1 MQYKYSSIN
10 DYKNKIFDSEQE
22 VHESKPIRAT
32 VASVGSWIPQLSG
45 LAAGIVQAPISLAE
59 YGIRKLS
66 GDENAGAN
74 TLKHNLGLQLSAKGT
89 EFVHDL
95 VGANQPEEQDWVE
108 KTAAFV
114 PELVAWQKMP
124 LTSATKFVGRKSAQ
138 KLFKNTLQ
146 SQLKNQTSK
155 KVRKN
160 ILLRNAKSAPTLGTA
175 RDAALKQYDKV
186 QNRLGYV
193 LPGIQTT
200 PTKQLKQYFKGKGL
214 SPEQITQAVRNKKLK
229 EIVPQVGFAF
239 GGYELGNYLNDEQG
253 ILNDYRKNFD
263 ENLDFSQEQLID
275 QSILDN
281 VLPAVI
287 TGAAIIGGYKYLNAA
302 TKSNIDKVTSQ
313 NTDILA
319 QNKLS
324 RELLSNTD
332 SKLSQNL
339 TANLAD
345 RTNIA
350 GDPAFSKL
358 FTPDIEANL
367 RQDLSSHVNRQWNT
381 GDIGYSIDNGIPFV
395 KHNIELQT
403 LAQTK
408 PELMNAIDKLL
419 MIDSNLQEY
428 ALDYNKNMFKGGY
441 RDIDKFLST
450 DEIVQQTADT
460 TIKDLL
466 SERNKLIKQIRTD
479 NQGAKLLDD
488 INNIDQALLKAN
500 QKAGIINTQELEF
513 LKKNRT
519 IGGFFS
525 YVRRVGQADDPS
537 ILSNIKEAFLG
548 KNVTDFRAKDTDIMR
563 KGYNYRTDLRKRGEI
578 FEQDVKSVLRE
589 LDINSIK
596 KDILPKMLENQFNWT
611 KEYDKSLKNL
621 IKAGDIIEADK
632 LVDRLANATR
642 IKFLG
647 KTNFR
652 NATPHQPSNNMYSLL
667 NKPVSELPTINKVVS
682 FKATPYQDTGSFSKK
697 IENRALKQNIVSYFD
712 ENGDE
717 FLFEVSPLLG
727 RALDFSPEVS
737 SAIGNAAKVAKNI
750 MQSLTT
756 GALNP
761 GFAAT
766 SAIYSTMEGLTA
778 LPKIMKDLLLG
789 DFNKVSDSIGYIKAT
804 IKAGKERYSK
814 LMTED
819 LINSW
824 EQEYIK
830 YNGNV
835 ASSKIL
841 QKYTQADIEAK
852 RSALNKLF
860 LSRAEE
866 AGAITHRIPT
876 ETVGRFYEITPEMTN
891 TTKFMNLIRQKYG
904 NLRGTTAI
912 KMIGFVQEALR
923 NAGNDG
929 MLLYLAGKKQVESLP
944 ELRQIANTISKN
956 ITDSSKLGNFSG
968 LGGELVG
975 GIAKYT
981 PYGQVFV
988 KSIAAKV
995 AASGTSNGIE
1005 FLKTA
1010 AKQLKTSDTKVIDVL
1025 TQLKLGTE
1033 ALKNNAFIQGLI
1045 VTAGIPATIS
1055 YLWNHKDADTR
1066 NSYYQISDY
1075 DKASKFIL
1083 TDFFGKGRHLSIPF
1097 EQEVGVVAKVVE
1109 TLLDTELHGS
1119 RMQYTDPAFQHHKL
1133 IMQAMARSLNIEN
1146 LVYPELILNAAGYQS
1161 NFGVGG
1167 SSVISPLPPNQ
1178 KNIDGT
1184 ETALQNGVFSQQSRA
1199 MINTI
1204 FGSLGT
1210 TLANSIEQGHIGA
1223 RDVGFTQGTKDFLS
1237 SFGTRMT
1244 KGLPFV
1250 PNDNKFTYR
1259 ASNQTQQQNKLK
1271 QNTIDKLRKLRN
1283 FEQNINAFGRRSGNK
1298 LMNEAQIQMIPPELQ
1313 PTKQIADV
1321 AVPIFN
1327 KNIAPLF
1334 EKVSSTYK
1342 QIATY
1347 NATGRDRFGNV
1358 VNASD
1363 RFNYQQKKNREIQ
1376 KLHEQIYHEFEQLEY
1391 LLTNQFGRDITLID
1405 FDDLKG
1411 E

>member
-1 MQYKYSSIN
+1 MRYKYSSAT
-10 DYKNKIFDSEQE
+10 DYTNKAFGLEQKQ
-22 VHESKPIRAT
+22 HESKPVRA
-32 VASVGSWIPQLSG
+32 ALAGVGSWIPQIGG
-45 LAAGIVQAPISLAE
+45 LALGLAQSPLSLAE
-59 YGIRKLS
+59 YGIRKLA

-74 TLKHNLGLQLSAKGT
+74 ALKHNVGLQISAKGT
-89 EFVHDL
+89 ELVHDL
-95 VGANQPEEQDWVE
+95 VGANQPENQDWLE
-108 KTAAFV
+108 KTTAFV

-124 LTSATKFVGRKSAQ
+124 LTAATKAVGRKTAQ
-138 KLFKNTLQ
+138 KVFKNTLQ
-146 SQLKNQTSK
+146 KQLQDQTSK
-155 KVRKN
+155 AVRKG
-160 ILLRNAKSAPTLGTA
+160 ILLRNAKSSSTLGTA
-175 RDAALKQYDKV
+175 RDAALQQYDKI
-186 QNRLGYV
+186 QNRLGFV
-193 LPGIQTT
+193 MPGIQTT
-200 PTKQLKQYFKGKGL
+200 PSKHLKQYYKGKGL
-214 SPEQITQAVRNKKLK
+214 SPEQITQAVRNKKIK
-229 EIVPQVGFAF
+229 EIVPQAGFAL
-239 GGYELGNYLNDEQG
+239 GGYELGNYLGKEQG
-253 ILNDYRKNFD
+253 IFADYSEKD
-263 ENLDFSQEQLID
+263 MDFSQEQRMD

-281 VLPAVI
+281 VLPTVI
-287 TGAAIIGGYKYLNAA
+287 TGAALIGGYKYLNAA
-302 TKSNIDKVTSQ
+302 TKSNLDKVASQ
-313 NTDILA
+313 NADILA
-319 QNKLS
+319 DNKLS

-332 SKLSQNL
+332 PKLSRNI

-367 RQDLSSHVNRQWNT
+367 RQDVSSHVNRQWNT
-381 GDIGYSIDNGIPFV
+381 GEVGYGIDNGIPFA
-395 KHNIELQT
+395 KHNMELQT
-403 LAQTK
+403 LSQTK
-408 PELMNAIDKLL
+408 PEMMGAVDELL
-419 MIDSNLQEY
+419 RIDSNLQEY
-428 ALDYNKNMFKGGY
+428 ALDYNRNMFSGGY
-441 RDIDKFLST
+441 KDIDKFLST
-450 DEIVQQTADT
+450 DEILQQTSDRA
-460 TIKDLL
+460 IRDLL
-466 SERNKLIKQIRTD
+466 RKRNELIKQIRTD
-479 NQGAKLLDD
+479 SQGAKLLDD
-488 INNIDQALLKAN
+488 ISKIDQVLLEAN
-500 QKAGIINTQELEF
+500 KKAGIVNALEVDF

-519 IGGFFS
+519 VGGFFS

-537 ILSNIKEAFLG
+537 IIENVKDAILG
-548 KNVTDFRAKDTDIMR
+548 KNVTDLRAKDTDIMR
-563 KGYNYRTDLRKRGEI
+563 KGYTYRSDLRTRREL
-578 FEQDVKSVLRE
+578 FEQDTKSLLRE

-611 KEYDKSLKNL
+611 KDYDKSLKAL
-621 IKAGDIIEADK
+621 VKAGETEEADR
-632 LVDRLANATR
+632 LVEQLANATR

-652 NATPHQPSNNMYSLL
+652 NDVPHQPSKNMYSLL
-667 NKPVSELPTINKVVS
+667 NKPISEVPSITKAVS
-682 FKATPYQDTGSFSKK
+682 FKATSYTDVGSFSKK
-697 IENRALKQNIVSYFD
+697 IDNRALKKNIVSYFD

-717 FLFEVSPLLG
+717 FVFEVSPLLG
-727 RALDFSPEVS
+727 KALDFSPEVS
-737 SAIGNAAKVAKNI
+737 GAIGNAAKVAKNI

-756 GALNP
+756 GVLNP

-778 LPKIMKDLLLG
+778 LPKIMKDLMVG
-789 DFNKVSDSIGYIKAT
+789 DFKKVSDSLGYIKAT
-804 IKAGKERYSK
+804 VKAGKERISK

-819 LINSW
+819 LINTW
-824 EQEYIK
+824 EQEYTK

-841 QKYTQADIEAK
+841 QKYSQADIEAK

-860 LSRAEE
+860 LSKAEE

-876 ETVGRFYEITPEMTN
+876 ETVGRFYEITPEMTT

-904 NLRGTTAI
+904 MVRGTTAI

-929 MLLYLAGKKQVESLP
+929 LLLFLAGKKHVETLP
-944 ELRQIANTISKN
+944 ELQQLSNVISKN

-988 KSIAAKV
+988 KSIAAKT
-995 AASGTSNGIE
+995 AASGVGNGIE

-1010 AKQLKTSDTKVIDVL
+1010 SKQLKNSDTKVIDVL
-1025 TQLKLGTE
+1025 TQLKIGTE

-1045 VTAGIPATIS
+1045 VTAGFPAIIS
-1055 YLWNHKDADTR
+1055 YLWNHKDAETR

-1083 TDFFGKGRHLSIPF
+1083 ADFFGEGRHLSMPF
-1097 EQEVGVVAKVVE
+1097 EQEVGIVAKVVE

-1146 LVYPELILNAAGYQS
+1146 LVYPELLLNAAGYQS
-1161 NFGVGG
+1161 NFGVGD

-1178 KNIDGT
+1178 KNIDGS

-1210 TLANSIEQGHIGA
+1210 TLANSIEQGHIGT
-1223 RDVGFTQGTKDFLS
+1223 RDVGFAQGTKDFLS

-1244 KGLPFV
+1244 KGIPFM

-1283 FEQNINAFGRRSGNK
+1283 FEQNIGAFGRRSGNK
-1298 LMNEAQIQMIPPELQ
+1298 LMNEAQIQTIPAELQ
-1313 PTKQIADV
+1313 LTKQIADV
-1321 AVPIFN
+1321 AVPMFN
-1327 KNIAPLF
+1327 ERIAPLF
-1334 EKVSSTYK
+1334 ERVSSTYK

-1358 VNASD
+1358 VDASD
-1363 RFNYQQKKNREIQ
+1363 RFEYQQNKNREIQ
-1376 KLHEQIYHEFEQLEY
+1376 KLHEQIYREFEQLEY
-1391 LLTNQFGRDITLID
+1391 MLTNQFGRDITLID
-1405 FDDLKG
+1405 FDELKG
-1411 E
+1411 V